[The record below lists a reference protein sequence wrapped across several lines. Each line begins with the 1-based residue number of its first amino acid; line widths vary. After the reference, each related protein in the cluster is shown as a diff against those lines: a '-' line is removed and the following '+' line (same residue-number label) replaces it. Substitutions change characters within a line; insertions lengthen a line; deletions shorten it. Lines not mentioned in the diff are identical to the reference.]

1 MVQVLVNIVHAITC
15 LLLIVA
21 VLLQAGRGG
30 GMGAALGGA
39 SAQIFGGRGA
49 STFLAKLTTGLAV
62 VFFLTSITLATMS
75 SRNQSA
81 VEKALE
87 DAAKTKT
94 TEATAPAADT
104 AAPAA
109 DAPAPAAAPT
119 GDTNA
124 APAAAPAPT
133 AAPAPAAQ

>member
-1 MVQVLVNIVHAITC
+1 MVQVLVNIVHVITC

-49 STFLAKLTTGLAV
+49 STFLAKLTAGLAV
-62 VFFLTSITLATMS
+62 VFFLTSMTLATMS

-87 DAAKTKT
+87 EAAKTKA
-94 TEATAPAADT
+94 TEA

-109 DAPAPAAAPT
+109 DAPAADAPAA
-119 GDTNA
+119 D

-133 AAPAPAAQ
+133 PDAAPAAQ